1 MSQLPPGFEII
12 SGGQAPAPSGPL
24 PGAPPKPDK
33 PNEPKTTWRED
44 VRNGVRVLVSSEGD
58 VKAMPGA
65 DEDPKGAA
73 RVATL
78 ESVVPQ
84 INRVQELYDSGVRDE
99 SLWNAFGLLDSVG
112 PEAGRFDAAG
122 SGLAD
127 QGLAAFRVPGV
138 GSQSDLE
145 AKQFAEANKPQAGN
159 WDAAIEE
166 KLRNLRGRVD
176 ANRKAAGLP
185 PANWA
190 GIANATDNKET
201 PPPPMM
207 QGGQPGAGGGGGQPM
222 APAQGGMRAVPDSE
236 LADKLFAM
244 LQDGRS
250 LGEINAYAQSEN
262 AAPIMFSQEALDY
275 AKKNPGWNPFSATRY
290 EPVSGFER
298 AATAAGSNAAGAYAI
313 GAGQFLS
320 GNTLDNLQADPE
332 RARLSMDLARQQNPT
347 ATAIGEVSGGVIGS
361 LAGEAMLARL
371 GAPAGAIRAAAAD
384 VGYGAAN
391 GAGMADNPGENRGSN
406 ALLGA
411 AFAGGG
417 NVAGRLVGQ
426 GVNAL
431 AKGVRNP
438 ATRQMVNEVGDL
450 TVGQTYGQSGRIGAA
465 VKGVEDRLSGYP
477 IVGDSVN
484 AARARTVQN
493 FNAKAF
499 DKALEPIGQKLN
511 GEVGQDAVAKAQ
523 DKVQQAFQD
532 ALAGRSVQAD
542 ASFANE
548 ITQATTKAMAI
559 RRVGPELS
567 EQIADI
573 LGPHMQQGKNNLT
586 GEEMQII
593 SRELRTLKAAYKSSE
608 PAFYKKIGEAI
619 DSTENAVFGM
629 FKRQAP
635 DVVPKYNAAKQAYR
649 RISILANATLKG
661 KQQPDSMFT
670 PAQLNAA
677 DAQNAVKYDGQMAA
691 AAGDRQFRQYGE
703 AAQAVLPN
711 KVPDSGTAGRLL
723 LGAAGAGG
731 IIGTGSGA
739 VAGDP
744 GTGAAYGTGTGLALS
759 AILLGAYS
767 KAGQRVLTKPGRG
780 SQRLADPRLQQL
792 LGRIGAATGAASLPG
807 TTPSQ

>member
-1 MSQLPPGFEII
+1 MAQNPWEMNW
-12 SGGQAPAPSGPL
+12 SGQQPTTGAPSGPVY
-24 PGAPPKPDK
+24 GAPPKPDK

-58 VKAMPGA
+58 VKAMPGG
-65 DEDPKGAA
+65 DEDPKGAS
-73 RVATL
+73 RIATL
-78 ESVVPQ
+78 ESIVPQ
-84 INRVQELYDSGVRDE
+84 INRVQELYAAGIRDE
-99 SLWNAFGLLDSVG
+99 SLWNAFGLLDGVG
-112 PEAGRFDAAG
+112 PEAGRFDSAG

-138 GSQSDLE
+138 GSQSDFE

-185 PANWA
+185 PANWTGLEDSPA
-190 GIANATDNKET
+190 KE
-201 PPPPMM
+201 PPPLM
-207 QGGQPGAGGGGGQPM
+207 QPGMPGASGGGSQPM
-222 APAQGGMRAVPDSE
+222 APAGGGMRAVNDPN
-236 LADKLFAM
+236 LANELFAM
-244 LQDGRS
+244 LNAGRS
-250 LGEINAYAQSEN
+250 IDEISAYAQSKG
-262 AAPIMFSQEALDY
+262 AAPIIPNAETLDY
-275 AKKNPGWNPFSATRY
+275 ARKNPGWNPFTANRY
-290 EPVSGFER
+290 EPVSDFER
-298 AATAAGSNAAGAYAI
+298 TATAIGGSAPGAYAI

-332 RARLSMDLARQQNPT
+332 RARLSMDLAAQQSPT
-347 ATAIGEVSGGVIGS
+347 ATTLGEVSGGVIGS

-371 GAPAGAIRAAAAD
+371 GAPGGVIRSFAAD
-384 VGYGAAN
+384 AGYGAAN
-391 GAGMADNPGENRGSN
+391 GAGMADNPGQNRGTN
-406 ALLGA
+406 ALFGA
-411 AFAGGG
+411 ALAAGG
-417 NVAGRLVGQ
+417 NAAGRAAGQ

-431 AKGVRNP
+431 ARGVRDP
-438 ATRQMVNEVGDL
+438 ATRQMMNEVGDL
-450 TVGQTYGQSGRIGAA
+450 TVGQTYGQSGRVGAA
-465 VKGVEDRLSGYP
+465 VKGVEDRLSGLP
-477 IVGDSVN
+477 VVGDSVN
-484 AARARTVQN
+484 AARAKTVQN

-511 GEVGQDAVAKAQ
+511 GEVGQDAVANAQ
-523 DKVQQAFQD
+523 AKVQQAFQD

-548 ITQATTKAMAI
+548 MTQATTKVMAI

-567 EQIADI
+567 EQVADI

-593 SRELRTLKAAYKSSE
+593 SQELRNLKAAYKKSE

-619 DSTENAVFGM
+619 DSTENAVFGL

-649 RISILANATLKG
+649 RVSILADATLKG
-661 KQQPDSMFT
+661 KNQPDSMFT
-670 PAQLNAA
+670 PAQLNTA
-677 DAQNAVKYDGQMAA
+677 DAANAKKYEGAMSAA
-691 AAGDRQFRQYGE
+691 SGPRQFREFGE
-703 AAQAVLPN
+703 AGQAVLPN
-711 KVPDSGTAGRLL
+711 KVPDSGTAGRLV

-731 IIGTGSGA
+731 IIGTGGGA

-792 LGRIGAATGAASLPG
+792 LGKIGAATGAASLPG